1 MWYSTPVCQ
10 TASISAERAERD
22 RGERHESARG
32 KKEFRACR
40 HGSSSASL
48 PNRTNANMAKVVIAD
63 VAQLKPLIG
72 TEVAVTDWF
81 TVSQERIDAFAGATE
96 DDQWIHVDRK
106 RAARESPYGTTV
118 AHGFL
123 TLSLL
128 PHLMRQAVEIQGMR
142 LGINYGL
149 NRVRFTGPVPAGS
162 RVRARFRLAAVED
175 IVKGVQT
182 TWNVTVER
190 EGEAKPV
197 LVAEWITRRHEEKAA
212 GR

>member
-1 MWYSTPVCQ
+1 
-10 TASISAERAERD
+10 
-22 RGERHESARG
+22 
-32 KKEFRACR
+32 
-40 HGSSSASL
+40 
-48 PNRTNANMAKVVIAD
+48 MAKVVIAG

-81 TVSQERIDAFAGATE
+81 TVSQERIDAFAAATE
-96 DDQWIHVDRK
+96 DHQWIHVDRE
-106 RAARESPYGTTV
+106 RAARESPYGMTV

-123 TLSLL
+123 SLSLL
-128 PHLMRQAVEIQGMR
+128 PFLLGQAIEIQGTR

-162 RVRARFRLAAVED
+162 RVRARFGLAAVED
-175 IVKGVQT
+175 IDRGLQM

-197 LVAEWITRRHEEKAA
+197 LVAEWITRRHE
-212 GR
+212 